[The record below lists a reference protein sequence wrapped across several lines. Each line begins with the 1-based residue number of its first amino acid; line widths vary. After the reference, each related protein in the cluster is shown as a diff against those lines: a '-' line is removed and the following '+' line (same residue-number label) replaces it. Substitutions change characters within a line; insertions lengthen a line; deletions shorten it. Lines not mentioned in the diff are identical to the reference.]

1 MGPLD
6 LDDDDA
12 NTPLHDEILAG
23 LIPSWVTTRE
33 DLNEVEAAN
42 VAAGYRWLRSTLPT
56 TTAILTTEFT
66 QKLHQQMFGDVWG
79 WAGTYRQTETNIGV
93 DEWTI
98 AVAVRQLVDD
108 FSYRFEHAAP
118 MKSSQ
123 IDQFCVEYHHRMVKI
138 HPFPN
143 GNGRHARACGDALA
157 LSLDQPA
164 FTWGGASIVTDRLTR
179 GSYIEAIRAADDGN
193 LTSLCLFARS

>member
-6 LDDDDA
+6 SDGDGA
-12 NTPLHDEILAG
+12 NTPLTDEILAG
-23 LIPSWVTTRE
+23 LVPSWVTTRE
-33 DLNEVEAAN
+33 DLNEVEAIN
-42 VAAGYRWLRSTLPT
+42 VAAGYRWLRSKLPT
-56 TTAILTTEFT
+56 TAAILTTEFA
-66 QKLHQQMFGDVWG
+66 QRLHQQMFGDVWE
-79 WAGTYRQTETNIGV
+79 WAGTFRRSEINIGV
-93 DEWTI
+93 DPWTI
-98 AVAVRQLVDD
+98 EVEVRQLVDD
-108 FSYRFEHAAP
+108 FNYRFEHAAP
-118 MKSSQ
+118 MGSTQ

-179 GSYIEAIRAADDGN
+179 GTYIEAIRAADDGN